1 MIGSIIIIRG
11 GTRVCDTRLRST
23 GLRKESAFPNPGCWS
38 EGDTEEEAI
47 ENIRDA
53 IREYRAALDDQTGA
67 RNSAN

>member
-1 MIGSIIIIRG
+1 MIGSIIIEAG
-11 GTRVCDTRLRST
+11 GADAIQGLRST

-53 IREYRAALDDQTGA
+53 IRVSGGLG
-67 RNSAN
+67 